1 MTHALGI
8 DVGTTNAKVA
18 LVDESGRLVAAAARP
33 IFTERD
39 GDVAEQDP
47 AQLWSAVVD
56 AIFEVVR
63 AAPEAAADI
72 AHVGVDSQYSSTV
85 PVDVDGNPVGPLIMY
100 LDRRGTDHCLEIFG
114 REPDAFMTFIEHHGI
129 PPVGGGASISHM
141 LYFQHDRP
149 EIHARTAA
157 YLEPMDFVIAR
168 LTGVIAANQ
177 CTQFT
182 ALLTDNRTLGGTE
195 YDPELVRMSGVDAS
209 RLPPLRS
216 LTDPIGTLRPEVAA
230 QLGIPAKAVVHAPI
244 NDSHAG
250 AIATGARRADRVG
263 LMIGTTSVLLDI
275 TDHHGTDLDHEVLS
289 MPSPFPGEYIVWA
302 ENGLGGK
309 VVEHVLDHIVH
320 ATDELGDHSTPD
332 RFARLD
338 DLLAGVAPG
347 SNDVLFLP
355 WLAGSLSPTA
365 DPNMRGGFLNLSLDT
380 ERRHLVRAVIEG
392 IGYNLAWLL
401 PVVEAFSG
409 HTDQEIVF
417 GGGAARSGQWVQTL
431 ADIFNRPVSAVSDPH
446 QVIARGTA
454 LYALHRG
461 GRLTADDLNAMVD
474 VATRVEPQPE
484 YRDTYDRLLVQFIA
498 AFEALRPIYATLN
511 NS

>member
-1 MTHALGI
+1 
-8 DVGTTNAKVA
+8 
-18 LVDESGRLVAAAARP
+18 
-33 IFTERD
+33 
-39 GDVAEQDP
+39 
-47 AQLWSAVVD
+47 
-56 AIFEVVR
+56 
-63 AAPEAAADI
+63 
-72 AHVGVDSQYSSTV
+72 
-85 PVDVDGNPVGPLIMY
+85 
-100 LDRRGTDHCLEIFG
+100 
-114 REPDAFMTFIEHHGI
+114 
-129 PPVGGGASISHM
+129 M
-141 LYFQHDRP
+141 LYLQHDRP
-149 EIHARTAA
+149 EIHAQTAA

-168 LTGVIAANQ
+168 LTGVIGANQ

-182 ALLTDNRTLGGTE
+182 ALLTDNRKLDTTV
-195 YDPELVRMSGVDAS
+195 YDPELVRMSGIDAT
-209 RLPPLRS
+209 RLPRMRS
-216 LTDPIGTLRPEVAA
+216 LGEPIGVLLPEVAT
-230 QLGIPAKAVVHAPI
+230 QLGIPVTAVVHAPI

-250 AIATGARRADRVG
+250 AIATGARRVDRVG

-401 PVVEAFSG
+401 PIVEKFSG

-431 ADIFNRPVSAVSDPH
+431 ADIFDRPVSAVADPH

-461 GRLTADDLNAMVD
+461 GHLTADDLNAMVD

-484 YRDTYDRLLVQFIA
+484 YREIYDRLLTQFAA

-511 NS
+511 G

>member
-18 LVDESGRLVAAAARP
+18 IVDESGRLVAAAARP
-33 IFTERD
+33 ISTVRD
-39 GDVAEQDP
+39 GDIAEQDP

-63 AAPEAAADI
+63 VAPQAAADI
-72 AHVGVDSQYSSTV
+72 EHVGVDSQYSSTV
-85 PVDVDGNPVGPLIMY
+85 PVDADGHPVGPLVMY

-149 EIHARTAA
+149 EIHAQTAA

-168 LTGVIAANQ
+168 LTGVIGANQ

-182 ALLTDNRTLGGTE
+182 ALLTDNRTLGTTE
-195 YDPELVRMSGVDAS
+195 YDPELVRMSGIDPS
-209 RLPPLRS
+209 RLPPLHS
-216 LTDPIGTLRPEVAA
+216 LNEPIGTLRPGIAT
-230 QLGIPAKAVVHAPI
+230 QLGIPGTAVVHAPI

-250 AIATGARRADRVG
+250 AIATGARRVDRVG

-320 ATDELGDHSTPD
+320 ARDELGDHSTPD

-401 PVVEAFSG
+401 PIVEAFSG

-417 GGGAARSGQWVQTL
+417 GGGAARSGQWVQSL
-431 ADIFNRPVSAVSDPH
+431 ADIFNRPVSAVAEPH

-461 GRLTADDLNAMVD
+461 GLLSADDLNAMVD
-474 VATRVEPQPE
+474 VATRMEPQPE
-484 YRDTYDRLLVQFIA
+484 YRGTYERLQTQFVA
-498 AFEALRPIYATLN
+498 AFEALRPIYASLN
-511 NS
+511 S

>member
-18 LVDESGRLVAAAARP
+18 LVDDTGVLVAAAARP
-33 IFTERD
+33 IFTERA

-47 AQLWSAVVD
+47 AQLWNAVVD
-56 AIFEVVR
+56 AIFEIVR
-63 AAPEAAADI
+63 AVPDAAADI
-72 AHVGVDSQYSSTV
+72 AHIGVDSQYSSTV
-85 PVDVDGNPVGPLIMY
+85 PVDADGNPVGPLIMY
-100 LDRRGTDHCLEIFG
+100 LDRRGTDHCLDIFG

-129 PPVGGGASISHM
+129 PPVGGGVSLSHM
-141 LYFQHDRP
+141 LYFQHNRP
-149 EIHARTAA
+149 EIHAQTSA

-168 LTGVIAANQ
+168 LTGVVAANQ

-182 ALLTDNRTLGGTE
+182 SLLVDNRTLGATE
-195 YDPELVRMSGVDAS
+195 YDAELVRMSGADPAT
-209 RLPPLRS
+209 LPRLRS
-216 LTDPIGTLRPEVAA
+216 LTEPIGTLRPEVAA
-230 QLGIPAKAVVHAPI
+230 QLGIPSSAVVHAPI

-250 AIATGARRADRVG
+250 VIATGARRADRIG

-289 MPSPFPGEYIVWA
+289 MPSPFPGNYIVWA

-347 SNDVLFLP
+347 SHDVIFLP

-365 DPNMRGGFLNLSLDT
+365 DTNMRGGFINLSLDS

-409 HTDQEIVF
+409 HPDQEIVF
-417 GGGAARSGQWVQTL
+417 GGGAAQSAQWVQTL
-431 ADIFNRPVSAVSDPH
+431 ADIFDRPVSAVADPH

-454 LYALHRG
+454 LLALQRG
-461 GRLTADDLNAMVD
+461 GLLSVDDLNHTVN

-484 YRDTYDRLLVQFIA
+484 YRATYERLQSQFVA
-498 AFEALRPIYATLN
+498 AFAALQPIYATLN
-511 NS
+511 A

>member
-18 LVDESGRLVAAAARP
+18 LVDDTGRLIAAAARP
-33 IFTERD
+33 IVTHRD

-47 AQLWSAVVD
+47 GQLWGAVVD

-72 AHVGVDSQYSSTV
+72 AHIGVDSQYSSTV
-85 PVDVDGNPVGPLIMY
+85 PVDGDGNTVGPLVMY
-100 LDRRGTDHCLEIFG
+100 LDRRGTDHCLAIFG

-129 PPVGGGASISHM
+129 PPVGGGVSLSHM
-141 LYFQHDRP
+141 LYFQLDCP

-157 YLEPMDFVIAR
+157 YLEPMDFVISR

-182 ALLTDNRTLGGTE
+182 SLLIDNRTLDVLE
-195 YDPELVRMSGVDAS
+195 YDPELVRMSGADP
-209 RLPPLRS
+209 RTLPPLRPVAE
-216 LTDPIGTLRPEVAA
+216 PIGPLLPAVAER
-230 QLGIPAKAVVHAPI
+230 LGLPPTALVHAPI

-250 AIATGARRADRVG
+250 VIATGARRADRVG

-289 MPSPFPGEYIVWA
+289 MPSPFPDEYIVWA

-355 WLAGSLSPTA
+355 WLAGSLAPTA
-365 DPNMRGGFLNLSLDT
+365 DPNMRGGFINLSLDS

-401 PVVEAFSG
+401 PIVEAFSG
-409 HTDQEIVF
+409 HPDQEIVF
-417 GGGAARSGQWVQTL
+417 GGGAARSAQWVQTL
-431 ADIFNRPVSAVSDPH
+431 ADIFDRPVAAVANPH

-454 LYALHRG
+454 LLALQRG
-461 GRLTADDLNAMVD
+461 GILTADDLNETVE
-474 VATRVEPQPE
+474 VARRVEPQPE
-484 YRDTYDRLLVQFIA
+484 YRATYERLQTQFVA
-498 AFEALRPIYATLN
+498 AFEALRPIYAALN
-511 NS
+511 S

>member
-18 LVDESGRLVAAAARP
+18 LVDDTGRLVASAARP
-33 IFTERD
+33 ILTVRD

-47 AQLWSAVVD
+47 AQLWGAVVD

-63 AAPEAAADI
+63 IAPGAAADV
-72 AHVGVDSQYSSTV
+72 AHIGVDSQYSSIV
-85 PVDVDGNPVGPLIMY
+85 PVDTDANPVGPLVMY
-100 LDRRGTDHCLEIFG
+100 LDRRGTDHCLAIFG

-129 PPVGGGASISHM
+129 PPVGAGASISHL

-157 YLEPMDFVIAR
+157 YLEPMDYVIAR

-195 YDPELVRMSGVDAS
+195 YDAELVRMSGIDAS

-216 LTDPIGTLRPEVAA
+216 PQDPIGPLRPAIAA
-230 QLGIPAKAVVHAPI
+230 QLGLPGAAVVHAPI

-250 AIATGARRADRVG
+250 AIATGARRADRIG
-263 LMIGTTSVLLDI
+263 LMIGTTSVLLDT
-275 TDHHGTDLDHEVLS
+275 TDRHGTDLDHEVLS

-338 DLLAGVAPG
+338 DLLAGVPPG

-355 WLAGSLSPTA
+355 WLAGSLSPVA
-365 DPNMRGGFLNLSLDT
+365 DSNMRGGFINLSLDT

-392 IGYNLAWLL
+392 VGYNLAWLL

-409 HTDQEIVF
+409 RTDQEVVF
-417 GGGAARSGQWVQTL
+417 GGGAARSAQWVQTL
-431 ADIFNRPVSAVSDPH
+431 ADIFDRPVSAVADPH
-446 QVIARGTA
+446 QVIARATA
-454 LYALHRG
+454 LYAFHRG
-461 GRLTADDLNAMVD
+461 GLLSLDDLDATVD

-484 YRDTYDRLLVQFIA
+484 YRGVYDRLQPQFTA
-498 AFEALRPIYATLN
+498 AFEALRPIYTSLN
-511 NS
+511 S

>member
-18 LVDESGRLVAAAARP
+18 LVDDTGALVAAAARP
-33 IFTERD
+33 IFTIRD

-47 AQLWSAVVD
+47 AQLWNAVVD

-63 AAPEAAADI
+63 AVPAVAADI
-72 AHVGVDSQYSSTV
+72 AHIGVDSQYSSTV
-85 PVDVDGNPVGPLIMY
+85 PVDSDGNPVGPLIMY

-129 PPVGGGASISHM
+129 PPVGGGVSLSHM

-149 EIHARTAA
+149 EIHAKTAA

-168 LTGVIAANQ
+168 LTGVVAANQ

-182 ALLTDNRTLGGTE
+182 SLLVDNRTLGATE
-195 YDPELVRMSGVDAS
+195 YDSELVRMSGADPGT
-209 RLPPLRS
+209 LPRLRS
-216 LTDPIGTLRPEVAA
+216 LTEPIGPLRREVATK
-230 QLGIPAKAVVHAPI
+230 LGIPASAIVHAPI

-250 AIATGARRADRVG
+250 VIATGARRADRIG

-347 SNDVLFLP
+347 SHDVIFLP

-365 DPNMRGGFLNLSLDT
+365 DPNMRGGFINLSLDS

-401 PVVEAFSG
+401 PVVEAFSD
-409 HTDQEIVF
+409 HPDQEIVF
-417 GGGAARSGQWVQTL
+417 GGGAARSAQWVQTL
-431 ADIFNRPVSAVSDPH
+431 ADIFDRPVSAVANPH

-454 LYALHRG
+454 LLALQRG
-461 GRLTADDLNAMVD
+461 GLLTIDDLNQTVN
-474 VATRVEPQPE
+474 VATRVEPQSE
-484 YRDTYDRLLVQFIA
+484 YRAIYERLQTQFVA
-498 AFEALRPIYATLN
+498 AFEALRPIYASLN
-511 NS
+511 A